1 MPCIPHLHIRETGLY
16 ITGTFSNEDCLLRQT
31 LNAVDDINF
40 VAPALKVS
48 NWEARLKV
56 ASGKATYLYVF
67 DYRDSRSKYSRPWMS
82 AQHMDEIRYVF
93 SVSGKQ
99 WVDKYGAPSPA
110 DVQVSEQMMEMWT
123 NFAKTGVPAAAVS
136 KGGAVWKPYGS
147 SEPNYLRIDVQSE
160 SKMWIRPQVSEFY
173 KTVLETLNG
182 SFSPGDDVL
191 GR

>member
-1 MPCIPHLHIRETGLY
+1 MAAQYLATAKNDEML
-16 ITGTFSNEDCLLRQT
+16 FRQT
-31 LNAVDDINF
+31 LQAVDDINF
-40 VAPALKVS
+40 IGPVMKELNWAVPKAPATH
-48 NWEARLKV
+48 RP
-56 ASGKATYLYVF
+56 TYLYQF
-67 DYRDSRSKYSRPWMS
+67 DYRGSKSPYPQQWIG
-82 AQHMDEIRYVF
+82 AEHTDEIRYVF
-93 SVSGKQ
+93 NVSGKQ

-123 NFAKTGVPAAAVS
+123 SFAKTGVPAAAAVS